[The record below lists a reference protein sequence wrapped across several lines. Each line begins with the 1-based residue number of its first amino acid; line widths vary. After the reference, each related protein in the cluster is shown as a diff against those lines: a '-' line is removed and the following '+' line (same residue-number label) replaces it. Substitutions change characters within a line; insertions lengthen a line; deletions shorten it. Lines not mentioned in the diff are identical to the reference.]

1 MAISLNRTEYVAKKL
16 GKLNGDKILDIGCRE
31 MILREYL
38 QGNFNYLGLDY
49 ISSKSSDPNF
59 INHNLEEGLP
69 SNLNDMTYNN
79 VLLFNVLE
87 HVFNFKN
94 CLKNCHLILKK
105 GGCFCG
111 STPFFFNIHGSPN
124 DYFRYTE
131 QGLLKILEETGFKN
145 IKVKIICGGIFI
157 CFYSSLSRISSKIP
171 LLNNILLIICQSLDF
186 IINIFSKNIRK
197 IFPLGYLFTGNK

>member
-1 MAISLNRTEYVAKKL
+1 MQIIEIKKL
-16 GKLNGDKILDIGCRE
+16 KLEGSILDVGSKKSSS
-31 MILREYL
+31 
-38 QGNFNYLGLDY
+38 NVTNYLN
-49 ISSKSSDPNF
+49 SKEKIKYADKFSKDQDDIIMDLEKIYEPN
-59 INHNLEEGLP
+59 
-69 SNLNDMTYNN
+69 DKTYNN

>member
-1 MAISLNRTEYVAKKL
+1 M
-16 GKLNGDKILDIGCRE
+16 D
-31 MILREYL
+31 
-38 QGNFNYLGLDY
+38 Q
-49 ISSKSSDPNF
+49 
-59 INHNLEEGLP
+59 H
-69 SNLNDMTYNN
+69 
-79 VLLFNVLE
+79 
-87 HVFNFKN
+87 
-94 CLKNCHLILKK
+94 
-105 GGCFCG
+105 
-111 STPFFFNIHGSPN
+111 PFFFNIHGSPN

-197 IFPLGYLFTGNK
+197 IFPLGYLFMGNK